1 MWLPLACI
9 VGKYRHTCFAGV
21 RKLCPTS
28 RGFSS
33 ITITTIKLI
42 LSFFC
47 HHAEAT
53 LLLNRSMPV
62 PCSGTNLPEMCDGR
76 NRDFLV
82 DLEVLSSSHV
92 QLAASRFGI
101 VDGCGV
107 IHLVL
112 HTETLRTVLS
122 LSSDQHQLYLR
133 HVGSHFL
140 FSRNCP
146 FHTVDGCFTDYGRS
160 CAVDQIKK
168 RRTNNRTNGILE
180 YYHEFI
186 CTD

>member
-1 MWLPLACI
+1 ML
-9 VGKYRHTCFAGV
+9 
-21 RKLCPTS
+21 KLLC
-28 RGFSS
+28 
-33 ITITTIKLI
+33 
-42 LSFFC
+42 
-47 HHAEAT
+47 
-53 LLLNRSMPV
+53 
-62 PCSGTNLPEMCDGR
+62 CSTVQCL
-76 NRDFLV
+76 FLV
-82 DLEVLSSSHV
+82 AGQIFLKCAMVEIGTFSWTWKFFRV